1 MGHAYLI
8 FVSVFFFSLSLVK
21 QSRKSIRISRGSEKK
36 KKETQL
42 EAAQDVLGIQKIS
55 TQNTSLYHLLFT
67 SNPLVSSSDLL
78 YETAC
83 R

>member
-8 FVSVFFFSLSLVK
+8 FVSVLLNRAERVLEFQEVL
-21 QSRKSIRISRGSEKK
+21 RK